1 MSYTPRP
8 IKQGDQFTVG
18 SQAKVH
24 MVRYFRVG
32 DYRTEYAYEAQ
43 QRNNGQ
49 TNFLVCAA
57 SGDEFIWNQ
66 CVLFKS
72 ASV

>member
-18 SQAKVH
+18 VQANVY

-32 DYRTEYAYEAQ
+32 DYRTEYAYEALAANKNQ
-43 QRNNGQ
+43 PD
-49 TNFLVCAA
+49 FLVCAA
-57 SGDEFIWNQ
+57 SGDEFPWNQ

-72 ASV
+72 AYV